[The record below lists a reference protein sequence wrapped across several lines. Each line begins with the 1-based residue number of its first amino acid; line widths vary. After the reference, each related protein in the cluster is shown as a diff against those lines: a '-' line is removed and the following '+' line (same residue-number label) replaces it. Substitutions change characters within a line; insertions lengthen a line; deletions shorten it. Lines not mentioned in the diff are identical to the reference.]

1 MPVRP
6 LRAFPIRSLLLRS
19 IAATLVVIAVAGCG
33 DKAESEASYIN
44 RGKELTAK
52 GDLAGADVLYRN
64 ALQINPKS
72 AEALYLLGANAE
84 RRGDMPAAYRI
95 YVRVT
100 EEKPDHV
107 AALAKVGQVYAA
119 SGDLVRAREQAE
131 RAVKLDPEQPDVL
144 LLLGL
149 IDFRANDFAKAR
161 ERATAVLAKDP
172 GNVDATGL
180 LARILEEDGQ
190 LDEAVAVYDAA
201 LRAKPDATPLRL
213 MKTKALE
220 RADRFEAAVV
230 SYRELIV
237 REPKVYDHRL
247 NLARGFER
255 RGERA
260 MAEAVLREA
269 IAAGVGASRPKLELL
284 DMMARAN
291 DVDAADAE
299 LIRMATASPDEYPL
313 QFRLADRYY
322 RSQRPDEA
330 KTVLEAV
337 VKRDPSG
344 PNGITARLALARI
357 ALGEG
362 NGDIGDALL
371 AEVIKLEPGN
381 DDALLMRAARAL
393 ARNEPEPAIIDLRTV
408 LRDVPNSVEAKR
420 LLANA
425 YFMAG
430 KTDLAEK
437 QLSSLIEQNAGD
449 ADAKFD
455 LAYLQAR
462 RGASGEAL
470 ALLDE
475 VASAVPSAVAP
486 LRAKAMMMIAERQ
499 WAGAEETIAR
509 IGELPDQQLLASM
522 LSGILYLASER
533 PKEAATAFAKAHALA
548 PSAIAPVNGIVRT
561 HLAQGDVDGAVRFV
575 RGLTVANPDSGYLK
589 NSYGEL
595 LLFQGKRDEAV
606 GVFETAKR
614 LTPNSPQPY
623 FNLSRAYIG
632 KGDPGSAVAVL
643 DEGLQKLPVDPLLL
657 RAKADALVMRG
668 QHTEAL
674 QIYLKLVETRPDDD
688 DAANNAA
695 ALIADFEYENPAKLQ
710 HAVDLVKRFETA
722 GSPSYLDTLGWV
734 RYRTGDYELARV
746 ALMRAARRLPDDAEI
761 HYHLGM
767 VKYRLGDKEGA
778 RAALEVAAAGSGY
791 PGLGEAQET
800 LRQLTGSAAAKP

>member
-1 MPVRP
+1 
-6 LRAFPIRSLLLRS
+6 
-19 IAATLVVIAVAGCG
+19 
-33 DKAESEASYIN
+33 
-44 RGKELTAK
+44 
-52 GDLAGADVLYRN
+52 
-64 ALQINPKS
+64 
-72 AEALYLLGANAE
+72 
-84 RRGDMPAAYRI
+84 MPAAYRI
-95 YVRVT
+95 YLRVT

-131 RAVKLDPEQPDVL
+131 RAVKLEPEHPDVL

-149 IDFRANDFAKAR
+149 IDFRANDFARAR

-180 LARILEEDGQ
+180 LARILEENGQ
-190 LDEAVAVYDAA
+190 VDEAVAVYDAA
-201 LRAKPDATPLRL
+201 LRAKPEATPLRL

-220 RADRFEAAVV
+220 RANRFDAAAA
-230 SYRELIV
+230 SYRELIG
-237 REPKVYDHRL
+237 REPKVYEHRL
-247 NLARGFER
+247 NLARAFER

-260 MAEAVLREA
+260 AAEAVLREA

-284 DMMARAN
+284 DVMVRAN

-299 LIRMATASPDEYPL
+299 LIRMATAAPEEYPL
-313 QFRLADRYY
+313 QFRLADRHY
-322 RSQRPDEA
+322 RSQRPGEA
-330 KTVLEAV
+330 KAVLEAV
-337 VKRDPSG
+337 VKRDPAG

-357 ALGEG
+357 ALREG
-362 NGDIGDALL
+362 NGDVGDALL

-381 DDALLMRAARAL
+381 DDALLLRAGRSL

-408 LRDVPNSVEAKR
+408 LRDVPNSAEAKR

-430 KTDLAEK
+430 KSDLAEK
-437 QLSSLIEQNAGD
+437 QLSSLIEENADD
-449 ADAKFD
+449 AGAKFD

-462 RGASGEAL
+462 RGASSEAL

-499 WAGAEETIAR
+499 WASAEETIAR
-509 IGELPDQQLLASM
+509 IGELPDQQLLANM

-533 PKEAATAFAKAHALA
+533 PKDAAAAFAKAQALA
-548 PSAIAPVNGIVRT
+548 PTAVAPVNGIVRA
-561 HLAQGDVDGAVRFV
+561 HLAQGDVEGAARFV
-575 RGLTVANPDSGYLK
+575 RGLTAENPDSGYLQ

-595 LLFQGKRDEAV
+595 LMLQGKRDEAV
-606 GVFETAKR
+606 GAFETARR
-614 LTPNSPQPY
+614 LTPDSPLPY
-623 FNLSRAYIG
+623 FNLSRSYIG
-632 KGDPGSAVAVL
+632 KGDSGSGLAVL
-643 DEGLQKLPVDPLLL
+643 DEGLQKIPADPLLL

-668 QHTEAL
+668 QHAEAL
-674 QIYLKLVETRPDDD
+674 PIYLKLAADHPDDD

-695 ALIADFEYENPAKLQ
+695 ALIADFEYQDPAKLQ
-710 HAVDLVKRFETA
+710 RAVELVKRFETSA
-722 GSPSYLDTLGWV
+722 SPNYLDTLGWV

-746 ALMRAARRLPDDAEI
+746 ALTRAARRLPDDPQV

-767 VKYRLGDKEGA
+767 VKYRLGDREGA
-778 RAALEVAAAGSGY
+778 RAALELAAAGGGY
-791 PGLGEAQET
+791 PGLGEAQAT